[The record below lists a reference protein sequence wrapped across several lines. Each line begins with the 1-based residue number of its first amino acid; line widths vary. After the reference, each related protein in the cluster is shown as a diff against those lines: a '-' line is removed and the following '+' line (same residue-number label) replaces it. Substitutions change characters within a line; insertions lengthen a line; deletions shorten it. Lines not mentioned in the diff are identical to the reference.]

1 MRRVLTTAAAT
12 LLAVLPLPARA
23 AAPIDDGRWTVY
35 VISGQPLRPPSQA
48 PADRYFGVQRLSN
61 LGVRSMLHDMVLEG
75 TSPLALPQQLERIDG
90 IESALTDWQEQYP
103 SDSWLPGTMLDFAS
117 FLQTKAQPFTDDLAI
132 GYLYYVSARYSR
144 TPAGR
149 SANATLAQYVLTPPF
164 DVSTTPPP
172 QLHASVGDN
181 LFPKTRR

>member
-1 MRRVLTTAAAT
+1 MCRVVMAAAAV
-12 LLAVLPLPARA
+12 LLAVQPLPAPA
-23 AAPIDDGRWTVY
+23 ATPIDDGRWTVY
-35 VISGQPLRPPSQA
+35 VVSRPPLRPPSQA

-90 IESALTDWQEQYP
+90 IESALNDWQEQYP
-103 SDSWLPGTMLDFAS
+103 SDRWLPGTMLDFAS
-117 FLQTKAQPFTDDLAI
+117 FLQSKAQPFTDDLAM

-144 TPAGR
+144 TTAGR
-149 SANATLAQYVLTPPF
+149 SASTALAQYVLTPPF
-164 DVSTTPPP
+164 DMSTIPPP
-172 QLHASVGDN
+172 RLHASVGDC